1 MAEYID
7 IKKLTVEELAGILN
21 LYPWFGSAREE
32 LCERMAKIGG
42 DTWGKAQ
49 YADSAMYI
57 PDRSKVADILR
68 KGRRTDYS
76 DADVE
81 EVLRKYIAPEK
92 SAPKPVSQPKS
103 AAPRVAGGDF
113 FSQAQYAEAR
123 QDGDNVFS
131 RFAVKAISESER
143 KGEGNG
149 LGDEFCTETLAKIY
163 EEQGYFDNARGI
175 YHRLMLKNPEKS
187 TYFAALIE
195 RLEELEIKN

>member
-1 MAEYID
+1 MGEYID

-21 LYPWFGSAREE
+21 LYPWFGSARRE

-42 DTWGKAQ
+42 DTWGKTQ

-68 KGRRTDYS
+68 KGRRADYS

-81 EVLRKYIAPEK
+81 EVLRKYIAPDK
-92 SAPKPVSQPKS
+92 PVSKPVSQP
-103 AAPRVAGGDF
+103 PRVAGGDF
-113 FSQAQYAEAR
+113 FSQSQYAEAR

-143 KGEGNG
+143 GSEGKG

-163 EEQGYFDNARGI
+163 EEQGYIDNARGI

-187 TYFAALIE
+187 SYFAALIE